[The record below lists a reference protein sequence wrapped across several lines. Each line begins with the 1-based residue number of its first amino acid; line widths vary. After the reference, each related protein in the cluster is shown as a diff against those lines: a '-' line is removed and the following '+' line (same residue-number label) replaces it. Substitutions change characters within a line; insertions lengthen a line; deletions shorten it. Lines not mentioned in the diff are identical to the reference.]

1 MSVAKPLPHD
11 AARLHVTG
19 AARYVDDIPSPAD
32 SLHLAFG
39 LSAIAAGRIT
49 DMDLS
54 RVRAAP
60 DVVAVLTAEDL
71 PFDNDVSPSVHDEP
85 LLADGAVHYLGQPLF
100 LVVARSHLAARHAA
114 RLGSVTYEEQTPI
127 LTVDDALAARSHFED
142 GPRIYEKGDAEAA
155 ITSAPN
161 RLEGVI
167 EIGGQE
173 HFYLE
178 GQAALALPQED
189 SEMVVHSSTQHP
201 SEIQHKVA
209 EALGLTMHDV
219 RVECRRMGGG
229 FGGKESQGNA
239 LAVAC
244 AVAARVTGCPCR
256 MRYDRDDDMVITG
269 KRHDFRI
276 AYRAGFDDD
285 GRLRGVSFVQYA
297 RCGWARD
304 LSTPVAD
311 RAMLHADNAY
321 HLPAARIESHRLRTN
336 TQSATAFRGFGGPQG
351 MVGIER
357 VIDEVAHRLGLDPA
371 EVRRRNYYAPCD
383 AATASPASATDA
395 GAVGSG
401 QKTEQ
406 TTPYGQPVEDFI
418 LHEMTDAL
426 MQSADYAARR
436 DTVAAWNARGGVI
449 RKGLAM
455 TPVKFGISFTLSHLN
470 QAGALVHVY
479 RDGSVRINHGG
490 TEMGQG
496 LYQKVAQVAAHRFGV
511 GIEAVKITATD
522 TAKVPNTSA
531 TAASSGSDLN
541 GMAVKVA
548 CDTIRTRLAQHL
560 SETRGISD
568 QGIEFADGRV
578 HLPDGRSLDF
588 GEVVDSAYLA
598 RVSLSS
604 TGYYAT
610 PDISW
615 DRIKGE
621 GRPFYYFA
629 YGVAATEVA
638 VDTLT
643 GEYRIVRCDIL
654 HDAGASL
661 NPAIDIG
668 QIEGGY
674 VQGAGWLTTEELVWD
689 RRGALRTH
697 APSTYK
703 IPAISD
709 TPDVFNVT
717 LWDGANRA
725 HTIYRSK
732 AVGEPPLMLGISA
745 LMALSDAVAS
755 CGAGYPGLDAPATP
769 ERVLMAIGKVRRDG
783 D

>member
-1 MSVAKPLPHD
+1 MSVPKPLPHD
-11 AARLHVTG
+11 AARMHVTG
-19 AARYVDDIPSPAD
+19 AARYVDDIPAPAD
-32 SLHLAFG
+32 TLHLAFG
-39 LSAIAAGRIT
+39 LSTIAAGRIT

-54 RVRAAP
+54 KVRAAP
-60 DVVAVLTAEDL
+60 GVVAVLTADDL

-85 LLADGAVHYLGQPLF
+85 LLSDGAVHYLGQAMF
-100 LVVARSHLAARHAA
+100 LVIARSHLAARRAA
-114 RLGSVTYEEQTPI
+114 RHGDVSYAEETPI
-127 LTVDDALAARSHFED
+127 LTVDDALAAGSHFED
-142 GPRIYEKGDAEAA
+142 GPRIYEKGDADAA
-155 ITSAPN
+155 IAAAPH
-161 RLEGVI
+161 RIEGVI

-209 EALGLTMHDV
+209 DALGVPMHAV

-244 AVAARVTGCPCR
+244 AVAARATGRPCR

-276 AYRAGFDDD
+276 TYEAGFDGD
-285 GRLRGVSFVQYA
+285 GRLAGVSFVQYA

-321 HLPAARIESHRLRTN
+321 LLPAARIESHRLRTN

-357 VIDEVAHRLGLDPA
+357 VIDEVAHTLGLDPA
-371 EVRRRNYYAPCD
+371 EVRRRNYYAAC
-383 AATASPASATDA
+383 SERGLSAPRPSGPPEDI
-395 GAVGSG
+395 SG
-401 QKTEQ
+401 QKKPQ
-406 TTPYGQPVEDFI
+406 TTPYGQVVDDFI
-418 LHEMTDAL
+418 LHEMTEAL
-426 MQSADYAARR
+426 SRSADYDARR
-436 DTVAAWNARGGVI
+436 RAAAQWNARGGVI

-455 TPVKFGISFTLSHLN
+455 TPVKFGISFTLTHLN

-496 LYQKVAQVAAHRFGV
+496 LYQKVAQVAATRFGLD
-511 GIEAVKITATD
+511 IEAVKITATD

-541 GMAVKVA
+541 GMAVKAA
-548 CDTIRTRLAQHL
+548 CDTIRARMAQHL
-560 SETRGISD
+560 ADTHGCAAEGV
-568 QGIEFADGRV
+568 EFSGGRV
-578 HLPDGRSLDF
+578 QLPDGRSMGF
-588 GEVVDSAYLA
+588 VEVVESAYLA
-598 RVSLSS
+598 RISLSS

-638 VDTLT
+638 LDTLS
-643 GEYRIVRCDIL
+643 GEYRILRTDIV

-674 VQGAGWLTTEELVWD
+674 VQGAGWLTSEELVWD
-689 RRGALRTH
+689 GRGALRTH

-703 IPAISD
+703 IPAVSD
-709 TPDVFNVT
+709 APDVFNVT
-717 LWDGANRA
+717 LWDGANREA
-725 HTIYRSK
+725 TIYRSK

-745 LMALSDAVAS
+745 LMAVSDAVAS
-755 CGAGYPGLDAPATP
+755 CGEVYPALDAPATP
-769 ERVLMAIGKVRRDG
+769 ERVLMAIGRVRGDG
-783 D
+783 V